1 MKKLVVMLTMLA
13 VAAATQAAQISWGN
27 SGTTSGIYLLDGTSK
42 LTSALAG
49 TYNFSIYLVNQT
61 DSINLTAS
69 TLSGTGAIGSKAAGQ
84 LAGSSINAVYG
95 TLWSNGDV
103 FSAYATMTVGGV
115 DYYMNINA
123 GTWKIAASNDTGTDA
138 FVWNAGIY
146 GGTGSTGDYNKWI
159 AVPEPTS
166 VALLA
171 LGLAAVGLRRR
182 FSK

>member
-1 MKKLVVMLTMLA
+1 MKKLVVMLTVLA
-13 VAAATQAAQISWGN
+13 VAVATQAAQISWVNVGA
-27 SGTTSGIYLLDGTSK
+27 
-42 LTSALAG
+42 TSALYDLTGTTKLSSTAAG
-49 TYNFSIYLVNQT
+49 TYNFAIYLVNQT
-61 DSINLTAS
+61 DSINVTAS
-69 TLSGTGAIGSKAAGQ
+69 TLSGTAAIAGKTAGQ
-84 LAGSSINAVYG
+84 LANANYNATYG
-95 TLWSNGDV
+95 TSWSNGDV

-123 GTWKIAASNDTGTDA
+123 GTWKITASNDTGTDN
-138 FVWNAGIY
+138 FVWNSGVY
-146 GGTGSTGDYNKWI
+146 GGTGTTGDFNKWI

>member
-1 MKKLVVMLTMLA
+1 MKKLVVMLAMLVIATTM
-13 VAAATQAAQISWGN
+13 QAASISWVNVGAT
-27 SGTTSGIYLLDGTSK
+27 SAIYDLTGTTK
-42 LTSALAG
+42 LTSTAAG
-49 TYNFSIYLVNQT
+49 TYNFAIYLVNQT
-61 DSINLTAS
+61 DSINVTAS
-69 TLSGTGAIGSKAAGQ
+69 TLSGAAAIAGKTAGQ
-84 LAGSSINAVYG
+84 LANANYNAAYG
-95 TLWSNGDV
+95 TTFSSGDL
-103 FSAYATMTVGGV
+103 FAAYATMTVGGV

-123 GTWKIAASNDTGTDA
+123 GTWKITASNDTGTDA
-138 FVWNAGIY
+138 FVWNAGTY